1 MSCKYRV
8 RKFYS
13 KGAYLVLAW
22 TLLVSVAATAIYGI
36 IETLFTDYPKRLV
49 TTTLVFFLPS
59 CIIMCVDG
67 NSVS

>member
-22 TLLVSVAATAIYGI
+22 TLLVSAAAIASLNL
-36 IETLFTDYPKRLV
+36 IETLFTDYSQWL
-49 TTTLVFFLPS
+49 
-59 CIIMCVDG
+59 
-67 NSVS
+67 